1 MVNVEDVGKQLIII
15 KKRHVQVVDFQQ
27 LLWEDLMDGVKSLEL
42 EEVKEPVEWDI
53 WKLFP
58 EYIKIKSK
66 AKTDYPILSIF
77 KLAAVWYI

>member
-53 WKLFP
+53 K
-58 EYIKIKSK
+58 KIYQEELKMVLEVEQPQSQLK
-66 AKTDYPILSIF
+66 ERLNDLIL
-77 KLAAVWYI
+77 

>member
-53 WKLFP
+53 K
-58 EYIKIKSK
+58 KIFQEELKMDLEVELHPNQLK
-66 AKTDYPILSIF
+66 ERLNDLIL
-77 KLAAVWYI
+77 

>member
-42 EEVKEPVEWDI
+42 EEVKELVEWDI
-53 WKLFP
+53 K
-58 EYIKIKSK
+58 KIYQEELKMVSEAEQPQSQLK
-66 AKTDYPILSIF
+66 ERLNDMI
-77 KLAAVWYI
+77 